1 MGKLGRCTE
10 VWMKVFKTETKL
22 NCTRKEIS
30 GFFEYGDETSDFIT
44 VGNIFYCMKGCQLR
58 TN

>member
-1 MGKLGRCTE
+1 
-10 VWMKVFKTETKL
+10 MKVFKTETKL